1 MNGLTA
7 GLLMPPIQDTNI
19 VLNAAQGAR
28 LPEKA
33 EIAYL
38 KTNNSYEMMDSKNG
52 EIERGRNQTRY
63 KYSSVHQDVAVCC
76 VPNALRI
83 SPYFVQSA
91 WMKDSADNL
100 TLQQFTPST
109 VKTTIGGK
117 TVRLSLQTD
126 YPRHLAFKIDIQ
138 KDLQT

>member
-38 KTNNSYEMMDSKNG
+38 KTDNSYEMMGSKNG

-91 WMKDSADNL
+91 WLKNADGAL
-100 TLQQFTPST
+100 PLQQFIPTS
-109 VKTTIGGK
+109 VNTIVDGK
-117 TVRLSLQTD
+117 PVALSVQT
-126 YPRHLAFKIDIQ
+126 
-138 KDLQT
+138 